1 MILETILKNLDLV
14 LQAVELIDG
23 VEVGG
28 RWIRLTF
35 SKVTGVMICRLCQQ
49 GKEHN
54 LENSWEIKEQTLE
67 QRAGHGHTN
76 QEMDSRYFT
85 GNKVNEKGKGE
96 RKDVVL
102 TIFNKN

>member
-35 SKVTGVMICRLCQQ
+35 SKVTGVMICRLC
-49 GKEHN
+49 
-54 LENSWEIKEQTLE
+54 
-67 QRAGHGHTN
+67 
-76 QEMDSRYFT
+76 
-85 GNKVNEKGKGE
+85 
-96 RKDVVL
+96 
-102 TIFNKN
+102 